1 MILVSQFSIQLQV
14 PQYVPV
20 QIIDDDGRESSINLH
35 SNSSV
40 V

>member
-1 MILVSQFSIQLQV
+1 MILVSQFSIQV